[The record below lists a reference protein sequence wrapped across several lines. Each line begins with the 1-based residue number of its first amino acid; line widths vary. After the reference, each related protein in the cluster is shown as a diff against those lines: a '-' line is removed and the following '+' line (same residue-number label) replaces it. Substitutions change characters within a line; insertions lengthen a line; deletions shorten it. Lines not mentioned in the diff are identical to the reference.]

1 MNSIEALLITFGD
14 LAWGPWLLILL
25 LGGGLYF
32 IFLSRFLP
40 FRYLSHS
47 LALLCGEYDKEGPGE
62 ITHFQ
67 ALSSALAG
75 TIGMGNIAGV
85 AVAITVGGPGAVFW
99 MWVTAILGIT
109 TKFFTCTLSVMY
121 RGKDSEG
128 NIQGGPMYVI
138 TEGLGKKYR
147 WLAVFFCVAGV
158 VGCLPMF
165 QINQLVQAIRELIF
179 LERGWIREDQATE
192 FNLIAGL
199 VLAATIA
206 TVILGG
212 ISRISK
218 VVSRLV
224 PLMSLLYVGAAFYIL
239 LLNWSEV
246 PHYLTLIVTD
256 AFTGMAAAGGG
267 NWKSNCDG
275 GSTRSIFKR
284 SRYWH

>member
-1 MNSIEALLITFGD
+1 
-14 LAWGPWLLILL
+14 
-25 LGGGLYF
+25 
-32 IFLSRFLP
+32 
-40 FRYLSHS
+40 
-47 LALLCGEYDKEGPGE
+47 
-62 ITHFQ
+62 
-67 ALSSALAG
+67 
-75 TIGMGNIAGV
+75 
-85 AVAITVGGPGAVFW
+85 
-99 MWVTAILGIT
+99 
-109 TKFFTCTLSVMY
+109 
-121 RGKDSEG
+121 
-128 NIQGGPMYVI
+128 MYVI

-179 LERGWIREDQATE
+179 LEQGWIREDQATE

-246 PHYLTLIVTD
+246 PH
-256 AFTGMAAAGGG
+256 
-267 NWKSNCDG
+267 
-275 GSTRSIFKR
+275 
-284 SRYWH
+284 